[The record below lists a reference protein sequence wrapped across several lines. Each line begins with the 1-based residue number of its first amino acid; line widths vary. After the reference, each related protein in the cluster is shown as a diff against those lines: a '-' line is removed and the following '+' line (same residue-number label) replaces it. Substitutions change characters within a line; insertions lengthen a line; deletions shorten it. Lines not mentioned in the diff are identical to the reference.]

1 MAHCEDIVSDIVSET
16 GIPNFD
22 DSLAADLWRA
32 RRDAATVGTAGEVG
46 LDAERCERVAAELY
60 RAVASEGGHQVAWKI
75 GAGDAAAQERFGTD
89 RPFTAPVYDS
99 SCLPDGASLR
109 LSGLVAPRLE
119 AEIGLRFDAGA
130 GGAPTV
136 LPCIEIIDCR
146 FPGWKVK
153 IAAILADFGL
163 QAAMMFGQPGT
174 AADEVEAVV
183 RRDGQEV
190 ATGSGAVAGAV
201 AVVRGALGDQRLAEV
216 PLVASGSLVAPVPLE
231 PGSHEVDFG
240 QLGSLRLEVVS

>member
-1 MAHCEDIVSDIVSET
+1 VAHCEDIVSDI

-22 DSLAADLWRA
+22 DSLAAELWRA
-32 RRDAATVGTAGEVG
+32 RRDATTVGTAGDVG
-46 LDAERCERVAAELY
+46 LDAERCERIGAELY
-60 RAVASEGGHQVAWKI
+60 QAVAAEGGHQVAWKI

-99 SCLPDGASLR
+99 SCLTDGATLR

-119 AEIGLRFDAGA
+119 AEIGLLFDVG
-130 GGAPTV
+130 GRGAPTV

-163 QAAMMFGQPGT
+163 QAAMVFGEPGT
-174 AADEVEAVV
+174 AGDEVEAVV
-183 RRDGQEV
+183 RRDAHEV
-190 ATGSGAVAGAV
+190 ARGSGTVAGAV
-201 AVVRGALGDQRLAEV
+201 ATVRGALAGQRLAEV

-231 PGSHEVDFG
+231 PGGHEVDFG
-240 QLGSLRLEVVS
+240 RLGRLRLEVVA